1 MVAEERR
8 AKSKS
13 SGAGDGKL
21 RDSDLISWL
30 VGFLF
35 FAIIIGGVFRALQ
48 GTLGSFGDSG
58 FGIGAIVSADGEIEV
73 LDAPAIGTLLGTQ
86 EHGAEG
92 KITDGPALVDR
103 NTWWYVDFAE
113 LPDGWVDEDDLTVEV
128 AALGVG
134 DRIEMVRL
142 GGGWVQIGGGTI
154 GGLQGEGSL
163 GTIQG
168 GPGIFGGERWWNVDF
183 DSGPDGWV
191 RDADVRRAP
200 GFLVLLW
207 RRGLDKILLPSL
219 LL

>member
-142 GGGWVQIGGGTI
+142 AGGRAAGGRAWCGVGPPSI
-154 GGLQGEGSL
+154 HLGGAGAA
-163 GTIQG
+163 G
-168 GPGIFGGERWWNVDF
+168 GARGVGRCISIAVGRGGCATQTSV
-183 DSGPDGWV
+183 
-191 RDADVRRAP
+191 A
-200 GFLVLLW
+200 
-207 RRGLDKILLPSL
+207 
-219 LL
+219 